1 MDPLTIKA
9 VWGFNGTDRPGA
21 EMAAVLIAH
30 SQKSLPDFGIDGR
43 DVMDLTDTD
52 KIPADVADKVL
63 RFARD
68 GLAAAWMKGKS
79 YLSIGAVSIGIAG
92 SIVDADFK
100 RALDWVKNNCKEGPD
115 INAPDKQHSRKRK
128 DDAWAT
134 SVKMAMIVRDLM
146 IGNPDLRRKGL
157 NEEALGHNAIAA
169 GFQGQRA
176 WTDHF
181 PNGDF
186 METILNS
193 SFDWNGIRQSFVVA
207 TENDALKG
215 AAMLFG
221 HLLLSRMDA

>member
-1 MDPLTIKA
+1 M
-9 VWGFNGTDRPGA
+9 
-21 EMAAVLIAH
+21 
-30 SQKSLPDFGIDGR
+30 
-43 DVMDLTDTD
+43 
-52 KIPADVADKVL
+52 
-63 RFARD
+63 
-68 GLAAAWMKGKS
+68 
-79 YLSIGAVSIGIAG
+79 GIAG
-92 SIVDADFK
+92 SIVDADFFQSYLGMRNEQVDMSEIVRRIDEK
-100 RALDWVKNNCKEGPD
+100 IYSDAEFRTALEWVKNNCKEGPD

-146 IGNPDLRRKGL
+146 IGNPALKRKGL

-193 SFDWNGIRQSFVVA
+193 SFDWTGIRQPFVVA
-207 TENDALKG
+207 TENDAMNG
-215 AAMLFG
+215 VSMLFG
-221 HLLLSRMDA
+221 HSSRAGMRERG